1 MHPLINNE
9 EDETHRKHSKLTR
22 WSHKYS
28 KSIWSKKRTKNINYG
43 IRQNR
48 YLCYHVLC
56 LCKNISRMNEK
67 RGRKAFFVSENK
79 TNGYKQQ
86 KLFLK
91 ITNTIQELSHKLWME
106 IIVGILALKLSV
118 FFAGKLCTLNEIDF
132 FQFIDIMAN

>member
-1 MHPLINNE
+1 MGYVKIAIYATMFYVYVKTYRE
-9 EDETHRKHSKLTR
+9 WMKKEAEKL
-22 WSHKYS
+22 
-28 KSIWSKKRTKNINYG
+28 
-43 IRQNR
+43 
-48 YLCYHVLC
+48 
-56 LCKNISRMNEK
+56 
-67 RGRKAFFVSENK
+67 FFVSENK